1 MYKESHAGR
10 YPQKQMMAHVMLL
23 INKGDSQMASKERR
37 RLAEKTI
44 TETVTQTERR
54 QEGREG
60 RDQKGEEREG
70 VGSN

>member
-1 MYKESHAGR
+1 
-10 YPQKQMMAHVMLL
+10 MMAHVMLL